1 MASASGYITEF
12 NRETNFGYIQMQDDE
27 SNKRLFR
34 FHLYSLKK
42 HSTRYVTNDDSAFI
56 GELFDFDIIQR
67 VDGAE
72 EEAINIRHRVLRCPI
87 LECSR
92 LKAFT
97 NKKAFND
104 HIESKHRRIK
114 KVTETSSPEVVT
126 PKRQEQRK
134 KTGKWK
140 AYAFF

>member
-12 NRETNFGYIQMQDDE
+12 NRETNFGYIQIQDEE
-27 SNKRLFR
+27 SSKRLFR

-42 HSTRYVTNDDSAFI
+42 HSTRYVTKDDSSFI

-72 EEAINIRHRVLRCPI
+72 EEAINIRHRVLRCPV
-87 LECSR
+87 LECAR

-97 NKKAFND
+97 NKKALND
-104 HIESKHRRIK
+104 HIESRHRRIK